1 MIYCSLK
8 ITTNWHFELT
18 NLRPNHIFE
27 SCNNLSITTHVCIYI
42 YVGSD
47 PLVHMDNKS
56 TEGVTCKLMLSKE
69 CIDMDVNILNKRK
82 VHEIIKLFHS
92 LLTRSTERTCLAYAS
107 SSDDN
112 QVPTMSEYSTTINCT
127 CAFIRMRHNL
137 CRNILTQIKRCK
149 CDHTI
154 SSLCFKFGDYVYAE
168 YHMYS

>member
-18 NLRPNHIFE
+18 NLQPNHIFE

-47 PLVHMDNKS
+47 PLVHLDNKS

-154 SSLCFKFGDYVYAE
+154 SSWCFKFGDYVYAE